1 MTPIDCS
8 NLQQA
13 LCTANQLLFKP
24 HLNRLSN
31 CSSLSSNDK
40 LDPKCFKL
48 IEITSFTCSSS
59 DLSSFAYT
67 LSALHRL
74 QTTLYYIL
82 DVSPTTI
89 TPYIGLRS
97 LHNPCIALDLIIA
110 GLMKLDPT
118 LQYEYI
124 EYTDFID
131 LSTLCSV
138 SSAIFTPSLP
148 DSITCSTPL
157 LSTFVQSMKGAS
169 YTLILIANPI
179 TLECYRQ
186 EQITLLGLH
195 TDLFPFTDIN
205 HNIQHHKHNNCT
217 HTTNC
222 NHTCLDTHTLTK
234 SNGNSCSTTVSQNT
248 TDSFST
254 FFKPSDSANF
264 TKSNNEACN
273 NSRSET
279 CNDNCSDTQT
289 NQCTNSK
296 GTTHTE
302 TCITIDI
309 NQENFRTRD
318 EEVVRLLE
326 TITTALARYTAT
338 LYLPIFNFNT
348 YFTSCNSA
356 TSLLAATTYMGL
368 LTASSPANAPRFINY
383 WDDCNNCFIPLIE
396 QLKQLKTPSFCV
408 EGCCNE
414 IIPGMPITANELNP
428 FIVPILLSSSLG
440 N

>member
-82 DVSPTTI
+82 DISPTTI

-138 SSAIFTPSLP
+138 SSATFTPSLP

-157 LSTFVQSMKGAS
+157 LSAFVQSMKGAS

>member
-48 IEITSFTCSSS
+48 IEITSFICSSS

-138 SSAIFTPSLP
+138 SSATFTPSLP

-157 LSTFVQSMKGAS
+157 LSAFVQSMKGAS

>member
-138 SSAIFTPSLP
+138 SSATFTPSLP

-157 LSTFVQSMKGAS
+157 LSAFVQSMKGAS

>member
-138 SSAIFTPSLP
+138 SSATFTPSLP

-157 LSTFVQSMKGAS
+157 LSAFIQSMKGAS

-234 SNGNSCSTTVSQNT
+234 SNSNSCSTTVSQNT

-264 TKSNNEACN
+264 TKSNNESCN

-296 GTTHTE
+296 GRTHTE

-348 YFTSCNSA
+348 YFTSCNST

>member
-138 SSAIFTPSLP
+138 SSATFTPSLP

>member
-138 SSAIFTPSLP
+138 SSATFTPSLP

-428 FIVPILLSSSLG
+428 FIVPILLSSSLW

>member
-40 LDPKCFKL
+40 LAPECFKL

-118 LQYEYI
+118 VQYEYI

-131 LSTLCSV
+131 PSTLCSV
-138 SSAIFTPSLP
+138 SSATFTPSLP
-148 DSITCSTPL
+148 DSITCSAPL
-157 LSTFVQSMKGAS
+157 LSAFIQSMKGAS

-234 SNGNSCSTTVSQNT
+234 SNSNSCSTTVSQNT

-264 TKSNNEACN
+264 TKSNNESCN

-408 EGCCNE
+408 EGCCND

>member
-138 SSAIFTPSLP
+138 SSATFTPSLP

-234 SNGNSCSTTVSQNT
+234 SNGNSRSTTVSQNT

>member
-8 NLQQA
+8 KLQQA

-31 CSSLSSNDK
+31 CSSLASNDK

-48 IEITSFTCSSS
+48 IEITSFICSSS

-138 SSAIFTPSLP
+138 SSATFTPSLP

-157 LSTFVQSMKGAS
+157 LSAFVQSMKGAS

>member
-1 MTPIDCS
+1 
-8 NLQQA
+8 
-13 LCTANQLLFKP
+13 
-24 HLNRLSN
+24 
-31 CSSLSSNDK
+31 
-40 LDPKCFKL
+40 
-48 IEITSFTCSSS
+48 
-59 DLSSFAYT
+59 
-67 LSALHRL
+67 
-74 QTTLYYIL
+74 
-82 DVSPTTI
+82 
-89 TPYIGLRS
+89 
-97 LHNPCIALDLIIA
+97 
-110 GLMKLDPT
+110 MKLDPT

-138 SSAIFTPSLP
+138 SSATFTPSLP

-157 LSTFVQSMKGAS
+157 LSAFVQSMKGAS

>member
-118 LQYEYI
+118 LHYEYI

-138 SSAIFTPSLP
+138 SSATFTPSLP

>member
-40 LDPKCFKL
+40 LAPECFKL

-138 SSAIFTPSLP
+138 SSATFTPSLP

-157 LSTFVQSMKGAS
+157 LSAFIQSMKGAS

-234 SNGNSCSTTVSQNT
+234 SNSNSCSTTVSQNT

-264 TKSNNEACN
+264 TKSNNESCN

-296 GTTHTE
+296 GRTHTE

-408 EGCCNE
+408 EGCCND

>member
-138 SSAIFTPSLP
+138 SSATFTPSLP

-289 NQCTNSK
+289 NQCTNTK

>member
-59 DLSSFAYT
+59 DFSSFAYT

-138 SSAIFTPSLP
+138 SSATFTPSLP

-368 LTASSPANAPRFINY
+368 LTASSPTNAPRFINY

>member
-138 SSAIFTPSLP
+138 SSATFTPSLP

-217 HTTNC
+217 HNTNC

>member
-138 SSAIFTPSLP
+138 SSATFTPSLP

-234 SNGNSCSTTVSQNT
+234 SKGNSCSTTVSQNT

>member
-48 IEITSFTCSSS
+48 I

-138 SSAIFTPSLP
+138 SSATFTPSLP

>member
-97 LHNPCIALDLIIA
+97 LHNPCIALDIIIA

-138 SSAIFTPSLP
+138 SSATFTPSLP

>member
-40 LDPKCFKL
+40 LAPECFKL

-97 LHNPCIALDLIIA
+97 FHNPCIALDLIIA

-138 SSAIFTPSLP
+138 SSATFTPSLP

-157 LSTFVQSMKGAS
+157 LSAFIQSMKGAS

-205 HNIQHHKHNNCT
+205 HNIQHHQHNNCT

-234 SNGNSCSTTVSQNT
+234 SNSNSCSTTVSQNT

-264 TKSNNEACN
+264 TKSNNESCN

-296 GTTHTE
+296 GRTHTE

>member
-89 TPYIGLRS
+89 TPYSGLRS

-138 SSAIFTPSLP
+138 SSATFTPSLP

-157 LSTFVQSMKGAS
+157 LSAFVQSMKGAS